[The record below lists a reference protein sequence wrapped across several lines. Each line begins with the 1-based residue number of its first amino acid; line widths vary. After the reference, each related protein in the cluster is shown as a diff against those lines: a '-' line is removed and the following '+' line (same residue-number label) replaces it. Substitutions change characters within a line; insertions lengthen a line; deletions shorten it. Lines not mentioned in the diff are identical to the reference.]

1 MPYCPSC
8 GVRVAPGAA
17 RCGLDGSLLRRVEC
31 PACRG
36 EVGFKD
42 RFCGHCSSDLRQTPP
57 HLRPLELLPARWTRR
72 VGAAGFDALGT
83 LLAVQGFLPFLATW
97 QQVAVAWLLVP
108 LWVSLVEVQDGMS
121 PGQQIFSL
129 KRLRPDGQSLVLRDY
144 GRALGAAVTFWLGAR
159 RCSDWSRT
167 SLFWVPQ

>member
-17 RCGLDGSLLRRVEC
+17 RCGLDGSLLRLVEC
-31 PACRG
+31 PGCGG
-36 EVGFKD
+36 EVGLKD
-42 RFCGHCSSDLRQTPP
+42 QFCGHCRFDLRHAPP
-57 HLRPLELLPARWTRR
+57 RLRPVEMLPAPWTRR
-72 VGAAGFDALGT
+72 LGAAGFDALGT
-83 LLAVQGFLPFLATW
+83 LLAVQGFLPILAGW
-97 QQVAVAWLLVP
+97 QQLIVAWLLVP

-129 KRLRPDGQSLVLRDY
+129 KRLRSDGQSLALADY
-144 GRALGAAVTFWLGAR
+144 PRALAAAAAFWLGPR
-159 RCSDWSRT
+159 RAAGWSRT